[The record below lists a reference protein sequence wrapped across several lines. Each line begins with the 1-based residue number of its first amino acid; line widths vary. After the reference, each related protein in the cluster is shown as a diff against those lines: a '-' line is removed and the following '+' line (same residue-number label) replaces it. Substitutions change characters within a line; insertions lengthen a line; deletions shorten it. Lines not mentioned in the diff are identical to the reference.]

1 MVTVGLLVRVEARPD
16 RVAEVE
22 AKLKEVVDIVR
33 AEGKAVVWF
42 ALRLGPTSYAIY
54 DAFRNEADRQAHLDV
69 NGPALRAAGAELF
82 VDEPEIQDVDIIAS
96 LLRGE

>member
-1 MVTVGLLVRVEARPD
+1 MLAFIRVEAKPD
-16 RVAEVE
+16 RVTEVE

-42 ALRLGPTSYAIY
+42 ALRLGPTSFAIY
-54 DAFRNEADRQAHLDV
+54 DAFVNDEDRQAHLAA

-82 VDEPEIQDVDIIAS
+82 VEEPDVRHVDVVAS
-96 LLRGE
+96 LLPGD

>member
-1 MVTVGLLVRVEARPD
+1 MLTVGLFIRVEAKPD

-22 AKLKEVVDIVR
+22 AKLKSVVDIVR

-42 ALRLGPTSYAIY
+42 ALKLGPTSFAIY
-54 DAFRNEADRQAHLDV
+54 DAFTNDEDRQAHLDA

-82 VDEPEIQDVDIIAS
+82 VEEPAIQHIDVVAS
-96 LLRGE
+96 LLPGE